1 MENVNFSL
9 ISNSSGSGFANLSN
23 FTYNFINSSGMGI
36 EEGQEKGEETSLGL
50 TIILYINVILLAIII
65 CSCFLLIFYA
75 CIIEFCERCPN
86 IPLFTRRQN
95 WVINNNED
103 LVNDQNSINH
113 NKYEESQDKI
123 IKETPIDDI
132 VLLDNIDTPET
143 SRLICPICLEDIKL
157 VAKSREK
164 VVQLN
169 CSHIYHQKCIS
180 KWCFSHHNK
189 VANCPVCRNTMEHIG
204 ITIE

>member
-65 CSCFLLIFYA
+65 CSCFSLIFYA
-75 CIIEFCERCPN
+75 CIIEFCEPCPN

-95 WVINNNED
+95 RVINNNED
-103 LVNDQNSINH
+103 LVNDENSINQK
-113 NKYEESQDKI
+113 KYEESQDKI

-132 VLLDNIDTPET
+132 VLLDNIDTP
-143 SRLICPICLEDIKL
+143 RLICPICLEDIKL
-157 VAKSREK
+157 VAKTREK

-180 KWCFSHHNK
+180 KWCFGGNTK
-189 VANCPVCRNTMEHIG
+189 VANCPVCRNSMEHIG
-204 ITIE
+204 ITME

>member
-1 MENVNFSL
+1 MEKVNFSL
-9 ISNSSGSGFANLSN
+9 ISNSSGSGFTNLSN
-23 FTYNFINSSGMGI
+23 ITYNFINSSGMGI
-36 EEGQEKGEETSLGL
+36 EEKEGQEKGEETSLGL

-65 CSCFLLIFYA
+65 CSCFSLIFYA
-75 CIIEFCERCPN
+75 SIIEFCEPCPN
-86 IPLFTRRQN
+86 ILLFTRRQN
-95 WVINNNED
+95 RVINNND
-103 LVNDQNSINH
+103 NSVNDQNSINH

-132 VLLDNIDTPET
+132 VLLDNIDTP
-143 SRLICPICLEDIKL
+143 RLICPICLEDIKL
-157 VAKSREK
+157 VAKTQEK

-180 KWCFSHHNK
+180 KWCFGGHTK

-204 ITIE
+204 ITVE